1 MNLKTSSAWTGLHMF
16 RLRDF
21 LHAHDLRGTER
32 IGESAAHD
40 RPGVFHEEGASL
52 VEMALSA
59 SVLFVM
65 LFGIIEVCMGLY
77 AYNFVSE
84 AAREATRYAV
94 VRGPNSCLISSTFPA
109 CNLNPLTYGNGAG
122 TSYTPSTSSTPSA
135 SDPIQSYV
143 NSLGLPYASQV
154 TAVTNWY
161 VPNVSTGGVSTWPAA
176 NQCSGVNENS
186 INGTTNPCNN
196 IGNAVQVTVY
206 YSFPLPIPFYKNT
219 TLNIHSTSQMII
231 SE

>member
-1 MNLKTSSAWTGLHMF
+1 MNLKASSRWKGLRKF
-16 RLRDF
+16 RMRDL
-21 LHAHDLRGTER
+21 LHASSQTGKARSKKRAGQGR
-32 IGESAAHD
+32 RAKI
-40 RPGVFHEEGASL
+40 HEEGATL

-59 SVLFVM
+59 SVLFVL
-65 LFGIIEVCMGLY
+65 LFGIIEVCMALY

-94 VRGPNSCLISSTFPA
+94 VRGPNSCLISPTFPA

-122 TSYTPSTSSTPSA
+122 TSYTPSTSTTPSA

-143 NSLGLPYASQV
+143 SSLGLPYASQV
-154 TAVTNWY
+154 TAVTSWY
-161 VPNVSTGGVSTWPAA
+161 VPNVSGGVSTWPSG
-176 NQCSGVNENS
+176 NQCSGADES
-186 INGTTNPCNN
+186 GINGTSNPCNN

-206 YSFPLPIPFYKNT
+206 YNVPLPIPFWKNA

>member
-1 MNLKTSSAWTGLHMF
+1 MF
-16 RLRDF
+16 RLRDL
-21 LHAHDLRGTER
+21 LHAPYQMREARL
-32 IGESAAHD
+32 GESAVHNKQGALC
-40 RPGVFHEEGASL
+40 EQGASL

-59 SVLFVM
+59 SVLFVL
-65 LFGIIEVCMGLY
+65 LFGIIETCMALY

-109 CNLNPLTYGNGAG
+109 CNLNPLTYGNGN
-122 TSYTPSTSSTPSA
+122 TSYTPSTSTTPST

-154 TAVTNWY
+154 TAVTSWY
-161 VPNVSTGGVSTWPAA
+161 VPNVSGGVSSWPTA
-176 NQCSGVNENS
+176 NQCSGADES
-186 INGTTNPCNN
+186 AINGTTNPCNN

-206 YSFPLPIPFYKNT
+206 YNFPLAIPYWKNA